1 MTPVDAFAPWLLA
14 ALILFLLLRTQK
26 ALQRRIFGVGWM
38 VAAHNDA
45 GAVLYTLVLLPGV
58 ALHEVVEWLTAGV
71 LNFKTVRS
79 MRWPEADKNG
89 EIDPKFVTVEY
100 PKRDP
105 KLGPPGP
112 AARLKTLFTRAIVEI
127 TPTLAGLAVILFIC
141 NNIVDFPSILK
152 TFPSGDVATISGALG
167 KALGRPD
174 FWLWFYVLF
183 TISNTM
189 MPRRFARRGM
199 LILGAVAAVF
209 MLMLAIIGFARSVE
223 GWLLGPI
230 PSALIQLSTLFV
242 SVLFVDFVFLLVIVA
257 LEALVERATQ
267 RQAPYK
273 TAAAKALATR
283 TARST
288 GPRLTSI
295 NQYLVPLPTIDAVR
309 GIASTQPKPAPRP
322 ALPATPPASRPVLP
336 EPERQPAIQPP
347 AARPALPPPTASP
360 PALPKPI
367 EQPKPAEPRPV
378 LSPTTA
384 PAPAFGA
391 NKPAVTP
398 SSAPAAAPRPAAP
411 SSPFSQPAPTGNST
425 TLPPRPA
432 LPATASNPASANP
445 PAAARPFAPAPK
457 PATGALTVP
466 PRPSPFATNPARTN
480 ADIIDAEVIPDDNEP
495 RFAKDLAKPKKP
507 DDGEARYEDAEEA
520 P

>member
-1 MTPVDAFAPWLLA
+1 MTAVDALAPWLLA

-58 ALHEVVEWLTAGV
+58 VLHEVVEWLTAGV

-89 EIDPKFVTVEY
+89 EIDPKFVMVEY

-112 AARLKTLFTRAIVEI
+112 AARMKSLFSRAIVEI

-152 TFPSGDVATISGALG
+152 TFPGGDVATISAALG

-199 LILGAVAAVF
+199 LILGGVAALF
-209 MLMLAIIGFARSVE
+209 MLVLVIIGFARSVE

-230 PSALIQLSTLFV
+230 PSALIQLSTLFA
-242 SVLFVDFVFLLVIVA
+242 SVLIVDFVFLLLIIV

-283 TARST
+283 NARST

-322 ALPATPPASRPVLP
+322 ALPALPPASRPALP
-336 EPERQPAIQPP
+336 EPEKQPAIAPP
-347 AARPALPPPTASP
+347 AARPALPPPTVASP
-360 PALPKPI
+360 TPPKPA
-367 EQPKPAEPRPV
+367 EQPRPIEPSKPAEPRPI
-378 LSPTTA
+378 SP
-384 PAPAFGA
+384 PAFGA
-391 NKPAVTP
+391 NKPASTP
-398 SSAPAAAPRPAAP
+398 LAAPAPAARPAAP

-432 LPATASNPASANP
+432 LPAATSNPANP

-457 PATGALTVP
+457 PTTGALTVP

-495 RFAKDLAKPKKP
+495 RFAKDLAKPAPKKP
-507 DDGEARYEDAEEA
+507 DDGEARYEDAEDT